1 MFTLF
6 VDNERIS
13 DRIGEIRALL
23 DRTQMIKHGDTW
35 KWIADPTWE
44 PRDTDEIG
52 RKVRE
57 LISLLDTEAEDD

>member
-1 MFTLF
+1 M
-6 VDNERIS
+6 
-13 DRIGEIRALL
+13 L